1 MVNYLNQ
8 LQNPQFNH
16 QAFFEVMRDFR
27 KGGLSPSN
35 FDKFIEA
42 VNNLPPINKR
52 TRKDFEVFD
61 GLGLTDV
68 TQSDFPV
75 IMREVIKR
83 ITEQSKT
90 CWHPLASSTTCKVD
104 GAGKIISSAAHSIQ
118 NNGVL
123 SQITEDGH
131 VLGYALEEGQFKTK
145 KFGKNA
151 ASIFWGFCNT
161 HDAIFR
167 PIETVPYTK
176 TDEQNFLFAY
186 RGFVVAMHKKLEV
199 SIIVNYGEQS
209 DNDMQ
214 ENKKLFDQAILTS
227 DYSCI
232 ETAVIELP
240 AFYPVASSTCFY
252 LDFDFEGNP
261 IPHSDERMEYIFVTL
276 LPSTNKTYFLLSYF
290 KQDAHLYG
298 NLGSQLITRNN
309 LKSDISVLL
318 IGHTENIFFNPTYYR
333 TFLEKQEAAIER
345 LGIETQIDIGQIS
358 DDDQFTNITSI
369 TPNDYLNNKYE
380 VSLFGY

>member
-1 MVNYLNQ
+1 
-8 LQNPQFNH
+8 
-16 QAFFEVMRDFR
+16 
-27 KGGLSPSN
+27 
-35 FDKFIEA
+35 
-42 VNNLPPINKR
+42 
-52 TRKDFEVFD
+52 
-61 GLGLTDV
+61 
-68 TQSDFPV
+68 
-75 IMREVIKR
+75 
-83 ITEQSKT
+83 
-90 CWHPLASSTTCKVD
+90 
-104 GAGKIISSAAHSIQ
+104 
-118 NNGVL
+118 
-123 SQITEDGH
+123 

-167 PIETVPYTK
+167 PIETVQYTK

-214 ENKKLFDQAILTS
+214 KNKKLFDQAILTS

-252 LDFDFEGNP
+252 LDFDFEANP

-298 NLGSQLITRNN
+298 NLGSQLIARNN